1 MKRQISLNSNII
13 GPSKVYATP
22 IELDPAYYEGV
33 IVYGDDG
40 LLRFSNG
47 TEWLGFA
54 SQAQEVPEETWIA
67 EVDLGTM
74 D

>member
-1 MKRQISLNSNII
+1 MKRQKQLNPNII
-13 GPSKVYATP
+13 GPSKIYPTP
-22 IELDPAYYEGV
+22 IALDPAYYEGS

-47 TEWLGFA
+47 EEWITFE
-54 SQAQEVPEETWIA
+54 SQLVEDIWFGT
-67 EVDLGTM
+67 VDLGTM